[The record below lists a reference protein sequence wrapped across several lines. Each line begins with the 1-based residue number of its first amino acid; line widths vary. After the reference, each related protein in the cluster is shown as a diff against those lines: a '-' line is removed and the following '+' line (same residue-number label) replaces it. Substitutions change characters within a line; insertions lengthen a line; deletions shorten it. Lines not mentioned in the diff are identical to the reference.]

1 MKAMWKIIARL
12 LALLVFVGFVSPAH
26 AARLHDGE
34 RRIVLNGVEHW
45 VRIAGAKAGTTPL
58 IIVHG
63 GPGGNVYTYERT
75 IGPQLER
82 FTTVVYYD
90 QRGSGRSAAPA
101 NPSDYT
107 MPTIVADLDSLR
119 VALGAERINLLG
131 FSFGGLIAMEY
142 AVRHPERVDRLILQ
156 SAPDGDYRRLAAIQ
170 TWGFEA
176 LATGKR
182 REQIRALAAQPV
194 GSPMQRMNAVWALA
208 DREAVDRFLFHNQN
222 AATLNRRLW
231 EQSGLSN
238 SGRMAAVV
246 FADENARATPL
257 VDELNRITART
268 LVLVGRHDRN
278 VGLDIERDLADRIP
292 NATLSILENS
302 AHFPEMEEPHAYAA
316 TVRAFL
322 KRR

>member
-1 MKAMWKIIARL
+1 MWKIIARIM
-12 LALLVFVGFVSPAH
+12 ALLLSVSFISPAH

-45 VRIAGAKAGTTPL
+45 VRIAGAGVGTTPL
-58 IIVHG
+58 VIVHG

-90 QRGSGRSAAPA
+90 QRGSGRSAAPLK
-101 NPSDYT
+101 PSDYT

-182 REQIRALAAQPV
+182 RDQIRALAAQSV
-194 GSPMQRMNAVWALA
+194 GSPLQSMNAVWALA
-208 DREAVDRFLFHNQN
+208 DREAVDRFLFHNAK
-222 AATLNRRLW
+222 AAELNRRLW

-238 SGRMAAVV
+238 TGRMAAVV

-257 VDELNRITART
+257 VDELYRITART

-278 VGLDIERDLADRIP
+278 VGLDMERDLADRIP
-292 NATLSILENS
+292 NASFLILENS
-302 AHFPEMEEPHAYAA
+302 AHFPEIEEPHAYAA
-316 TVRAFL
+316 AVRAFL
-322 KRR
+322 KQR

>member
-1 MKAMWKIIARL
+1 MRKLFLCL
-12 LALLVFVGFVSPAH
+12 LALFVAFGFLSSAH
-26 AARLHDGE
+26 AAPLQDGE

-45 VRIAGAKAGTTPL
+45 VRIAGTRAGTTPL

-63 GPGGNVYTYERT
+63 GPGGNVFTFERT

-90 QRGSGRSAAPA
+90 QRGSGRSAAPS
-101 NPSDYT
+101 NPADYKL
-107 MPTIVADLDSLR
+107 PTIVADLEALR
-119 VALGAERINLLG
+119 ATLGAEHVNLLG
-131 FSFGGLIAMEY
+131 FSFGGLIALEY
-142 AVRHPERVDRLILQ
+142 AVRYPARVDRLILQ
-156 SAPDGDYRRLAAIQ
+156 SAPDGDYRRLATIQ

-176 LATGKR
+176 LATGER

-194 GSPMQRMNAVWALA
+194 QSPMQRINAVWALA
-208 DREAVDRFLFHNQN
+208 DRAGVDRFLFHNQS
-222 AATLNRRLW
+222 AAALNRKLW

-278 VGLDIERDLADRIP
+278 VGLDMERDLADRIP
-292 NATLSILENS
+292 SATLLIFDNS
-302 AHFPEMEEPHAYAA
+302 AHFPDMEEPDAYAA
-316 TVRAFL
+316 AVRGFL
-322 KRR
+322 KRH